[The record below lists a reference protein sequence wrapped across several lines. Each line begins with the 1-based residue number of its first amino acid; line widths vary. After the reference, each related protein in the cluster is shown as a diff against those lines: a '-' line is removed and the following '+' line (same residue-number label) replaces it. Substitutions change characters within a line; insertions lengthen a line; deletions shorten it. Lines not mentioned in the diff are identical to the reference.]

1 MIIDMPTSATALAGM
16 EMSKQFEKIMI
27 VTDAAS
33 SDITGK
39 SCSPYTLHWTYDT
52 YANAHTVGS
61 AIVKNGGDTWFFITA
76 DYVFGHS
83 IERDTGDV
91 VRAAGGKVLGSA
103 RHPLNT
109 PDFSSFLLQAQ
120 SSKAKIVGLA
130 NGGGDTIN
138 AIKQAAEFGIVAG
151 GQNLAGI
158 VMFIS
163 DIHSLGLK
171 LAQGLIITEAYYW
184 DLNDRTRAFGKRF
197 FERMKRMPTMNQA
210 ATYSAT
216 LHYLNA
222 VKAAGTKETKPVLA
236 KMRATPV
243 RDAFTDNGVVRRG
256 RPHGAFD
263 VPVRGQET
271 RGIEGA
277 VGLLQGARRGTRRPG
292 IPAAQGRWLPADQ
305 VTENDHGRG
314 PGPRPRHSNCWLKAG
329 RSGRARTCDPR
340 FWRPVLYQL
349 SYTPAGNRRRRR
361 FAPFQAQG
369 MAGLQG
375 RSGEPSVHCKT
386 SAPDFSHHSKITS
399 LPALRRKNQEPGRDH
414 ERSNRHQALRH
425 PDHPVPPARQTRIDR
440 TVGARG
446 CRHCPTPSSARS
458 TREPRP
464 ASRCWWRGAAR
475 SAGSTRSAGRARPP
489 RRR

>member
-1 MIIDMPTSATALAGM
+1 MKSIATSLSAAGLLAAVLAGPALAQQTPLKIGVLTDFQSVYSDIGGAGNVEATKMAIEEFGGSIFGKPIELVTADALNKANVAATITRKWYEAENVDMIIDMPTSATALAGM

-184 DLNDRTRAFGKRF
+184 DLNDKTRAFGKRF
-197 FERMKRMPTMNQA
+197 MERVKRMPTMNQA

-243 RDAFTDNGVVRRG
+243 RDAFTDNGVVREDG
-256 RPHGAFD
+256 RMVHSMFLFEVKKPEESKAPWDYYKVLAEVPGDQAF
-263 VPVRGQET
+263 
-271 RGIEGA
+271 
-277 VGLLQGARRGTRRPG
+277 RP
-292 IPAAQGRWLPADQ
+292 
-305 VTENDHGRG
+305 
-314 PGPRPRHSNCWLKAG
+314 LKDG
-329 RSGRARTCDPR
+329 
-340 FWRPVLYQL
+340 
-349 SYTPAGNRRRRR
+349 
-361 FAPFQAQG
+361 
-369 MAGLQG
+369 
-375 RSGEPSVHCKT
+375 
-386 SAPDFSHHSKITS
+386 
-399 LPALRRKNQEPGRDH
+399 
-414 ERSNRHQALRH
+414 
-425 PDHPVPPARQTRIDR
+425 
-440 TVGARG
+440 G
-446 CRHCPTPSSARS
+446 CPLIK
-458 TREPRP
+458 
-464 ASRCWWRGAAR
+464 
-475 SAGSTRSAGRARPP
+475 
-489 RRR
+489 

>member
-1 MIIDMPTSATALAGM
+1 MKSIATSLSAAGLFAAVLAGPALAQQTPLKIGVLTDFQSVYSDIGGAGNVEATKMAIEEFGGSMFGKPIELVTADPLNKADVAATITRKWYEADGVDMIIDMPTSATALAGM

-52 YANAHTVGS
+52 YGNAHTVGS

-120 SSKAKIVGLA
+120 ASKAKIVGLA

-138 AIKQAAEFGIVAG
+138 AIKQGSEFGIVAG

-197 FERMKRMPTMNQA
+197 FERTKRMPTMNQA

-243 RDAFTDNGVVRRG
+243 RDAFTDNGVVREDG
-256 RPHGAFD
+256 RMVHSMFLFEVKKPEESKAPWDYYKLLAEVPGDQAF
-263 VPVRGQET
+263 
-271 RGIEGA
+271 
-277 VGLLQGARRGTRRPG
+277 RP
-292 IPAAQGRWLPADQ
+292 
-305 VTENDHGRG
+305 
-314 PGPRPRHSNCWLKAG
+314 LKDG
-329 RSGRARTCDPR
+329 
-340 FWRPVLYQL
+340 
-349 SYTPAGNRRRRR
+349 
-361 FAPFQAQG
+361 
-369 MAGLQG
+369 
-375 RSGEPSVHCKT
+375 
-386 SAPDFSHHSKITS
+386 
-399 LPALRRKNQEPGRDH
+399 
-414 ERSNRHQALRH
+414 
-425 PDHPVPPARQTRIDR
+425 
-440 TVGARG
+440 G
-446 CRHCPTPSSARS
+446 CPLIK
-458 TREPRP
+458 
-464 ASRCWWRGAAR
+464 
-475 SAGSTRSAGRARPP
+475 
-489 RRR
+489 

>member
-1 MIIDMPTSATALAGM
+1 
-16 EMSKQFEKIMI
+16 MSKQFEKIMI

-39 SCSPYTLHWTYDT
+39 SCSPYTVHWTYDT

-61 AIVKNGGDTWFFITA
+61 AIVKTGGDSWFFITA
-76 DYVFGHS
+76 DYLFGHS

-91 VRAAGGKVLGSA
+91 VRASGGKVLGSA

-120 SSKAKIVGLA
+120 ASKAKIIGLA
-130 NGGGDTIN
+130 NGGADTIN
-138 AIKQAAEFGIVAG
+138 AIKQASEFGIVTG

-222 VKAAGTKETKPVLA
+222 VKAANTRDTQLVLE

-243 RDAFTDNGVVRRG
+243 RDAFTDNGVLREDG
-256 RPHGAFD
+256 RMVHSMFLFEVKKP
-263 VPVRGQET
+263 QE
-271 RGIEGA
+271 
-277 VGLLQGARRGTRRPG
+277 
-292 IPAAQGRWLPADQ
+292 
-305 VTENDHGRG
+305 
-314 PGPRPRHSNCWLKAG
+314 
-329 RSGRARTCDPR
+329 
-340 FWRPVLYQL
+340 
-349 SYTPAGNRRRRR
+349 
-361 FAPFQAQG
+361 
-369 MAGLQG
+369 
-375 RSGEPSVHCKT
+375 
-386 SAPDFSHHSKITS
+386 
-399 LPALRRKNQEPGRDH
+399 
-414 ERSNRHQALRH
+414 
-425 PDHPVPPARQTRIDR
+425 
-440 TVGARG
+440 
-446 CRHCPTPSSARS
+446 
-458 TREPRP
+458 
-464 ASRCWWRGAAR
+464 
-475 SAGSTRSAGRARPP
+475 SAGPWDYYKVLAEVPGDQAFRPLKDGSCP
-489 RRR
+489 LVKP